1 MSKERPEYM
10 AEIENMNE
18 QLEVGKIKRLPT
30 FEEYFVG
37 LDNQIDLGDLND
49 IDKVNK
55 PMGASQM
62 GNL

>member
-1 MSKERPEYM
+1 M
-10 AEIENMNE
+10 AETENINE
-18 QLEVGKIKRLPT
+18 KLEIGTIKRLPT